1 LKNGADFFNGVN
13 GDKFKN
19 GLSKKGVEN
28 FYLSNDTNKSIA
40 NFRET
45 IPLNRR

>member
-1 LKNGADFFNGVN
+1 MKTLIFK
-13 GDKFKN
+13 KN

-28 FYLSNDTNKSIA
+28 LYQSNDTNKSIS

-45 IPLNRR
+45 IPLIIKYFPHKVR